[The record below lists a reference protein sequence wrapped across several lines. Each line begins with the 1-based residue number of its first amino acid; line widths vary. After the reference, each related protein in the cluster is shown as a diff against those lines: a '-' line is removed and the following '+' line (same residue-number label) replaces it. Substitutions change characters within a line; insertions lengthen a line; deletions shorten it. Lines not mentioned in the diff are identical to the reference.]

1 MDYNFAQSLGIS
13 PNKEKGGKSLDGVYE
28 SIFALVLARF
38 ARINVRHI
46 DLRVLSYRFVNWLQ
60 EEMKWTFNDS
70 FSWIIIMNEGFV
82 DRWILSVFGGLAT
95 SSTVNNLPEKIDEK
109 MFTLHLKHRPWKTYN
124 NSYSLWGNNCYCASV
139 NVNPLKAFYIASQPQ
154 WWNHGVWQKNCCV
167 NSYYGKIGVE
177 KFERES

>member
-1 MDYNFAQSLGIS
+1 MFEQTHRL
-13 PNKEKGGKSLDGVYE
+13 KG
-28 SIFALVLARF
+28 
-38 ARINVRHI
+38 
-46 DLRVLSYRFVNWLQ
+46 LSYRFVNWLQ